1 MILNYLFQIA
11 FKYLFAIRHR
21 NISNIITLVSFV
33 GVLFGTMAMVIVL
46 SVFNGFDEII
56 QKIYYNV
63 DADFKIELKEG
74 FIFDTS
80 DELIEKIKKIDGVTA
95 CSEVLEHKMLLEAK
109 GQDLTVVYAKGVSA
123 NYLDVNNIK
132 NSISRGYYFA
142 DKKNHVIVGSHIAN
156 ILSVNVLDYDKPL
169 QLSFFQDNPN
179 GLGLDK
185 INQVKK
191 AFYVSGV
198 FQTYSEFDNS
208 HILLNINDLRDFLF
222 LNMNSCSS
230 IEIKLSDLRYEK
242 EVEEELKYILDTSF
256 IIKNRSDQRPFIY
269 KMVETEKLAVYI
281 IFSFI
286 LIISL
291 LSLIASLVVLLMEKQ
306 NDIYTMYSFGI
317 NKEKIKNIFFLI
329 GVFITMLGAIAGT
342 ALGRFCCYLQ
352 DKFEIVQLGESSSFL
367 QAYPVKVELM
377 DIIIIQLIVLFL
389 GSMTSYLVSRTENF
403 YRY

>member
-1 MILNYLFQIA
+1 
-11 FKYLFAIRHR
+11 
-21 NISNIITLVSFV
+21 
-33 GVLFGTMAMVIVL
+33 MAMVIVL

-63 DADFKIELKEG
+63 DSDFKIELKEG
-74 FIFDTS
+74 FVFDTS
-80 DELIEKIKKIDGVTA
+80 DLLMEKIKNIDGVTA
-95 CSEVLEHKMLLEAK
+95 YSEVLEHKMLLEAK
-109 GQDLTVVYAKGVSA
+109 GQDLAVVHAKGVSA

-132 NSISRGYYFA
+132 NSISRGYYFD
-142 DKKNHVIVGSHIAN
+142 DKKHHVIVGSHIAN
-156 ILSVNVLDYDKPL
+156 LLSVNVLDYDEPL
-169 QLSFFQDNPN
+169 QLSFFRDNPS
-179 GLGLDK
+179 GLALDK

-191 AFYVSGV
+191 SFYVSGV
-198 FQTYSEFDNS
+198 FQTFSEFDNT

-242 EVEEELKYILDTSF
+242 EVEAELKRIIGTSF
-256 IIKNRSDQRPFIY
+256 IVKNRSDQRPFIY

-317 NKEKIKNIFFLI
+317 HKDKIKNIFFLV
-329 GVFITMLGAIAGT
+329 GVFITMLGSIAGT
-342 ALGRFCCYLQ
+342 ALGRFFCYLQ
-352 DKFEIVQLGESSSFL
+352 DKFEIVQLGQSSPFL
-367 QAYPVKVELM
+367 QAYPVRVELI
-377 DIIIIQLIVLFL
+377 DIIMIQLIVLFL
-389 GSMTSYLVSRTENF
+389 GSMTSYLVSRTQNF
-403 YRY
+403 YHY